1 MANHRTA
8 GFSVRWQAQSSD
20 RSCQSG
26 MPRIAYPTRSEYTG
40 MRQLTLSL
48 ILGFAVVLSAIV
60 PAAYG
65 QNAKAKK
72 AAAGPVLKTNR
83 DKASYAIGLQ
93 IGQALKRQGLEIDPK
108 LLAAGISDTLS
119 GKKPA
124 LTDQQLQAALAE
136 FQKEMQAQ
144 SAAKSKAAAEKNKK
158 AGVAFL
164 AANAKKTGVKTTK
177 SGLQYS
183 VLRAG
188 KGVRPKATDTVEV
201 HYRGKLIDGS
211 VFDESFKGKVPAKAD
226 QTVKFAANRVIKGW
240 TEALQL
246 MNVGSVYR
254 LVIPSEL
261 GYGTRGAGQDIGP
274 NSVLVFEVHLLGI
287 EASKKK

>member
-1 MANHRTA
+1 
-8 GFSVRWQAQSSD
+8 
-20 RSCQSG
+20 
-26 MPRIAYPTRSEYTG
+26 

-72 AAAGPVLKTNR
+72 SADRPVLKTNR

-144 SAAKSKAAAEKNKK
+144 AAAKSKAAAEKNKK